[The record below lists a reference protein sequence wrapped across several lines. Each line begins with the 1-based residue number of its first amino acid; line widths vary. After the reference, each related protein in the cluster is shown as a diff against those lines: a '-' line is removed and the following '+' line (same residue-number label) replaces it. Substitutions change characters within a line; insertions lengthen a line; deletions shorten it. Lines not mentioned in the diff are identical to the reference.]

1 MIDAEYHAWLERVRP
16 LSVYV
21 VAVVVALVLA
31 RSVPAYADALVVT
44 ASIVAAAVAAV
55 RAIGAATTVML
66 GTGGPRGALA
76 AAVVAALG
84 AAALA
89 FGAAEL
95 GHGRFPTWSLFQ
107 VPAPVPRS
115 IGFALV
121 VPNAIAAA
129 LVFQAWL
136 QTRIALVTGRWPAA
150 VATVAI
156 YALADRSPVGLLIA
170 IAPAVA
176 RAESGSLAAC
186 IGAYVLLG
194 LVGTLLR

>member
-1 MIDAEYHAWLERVRP
+1 MIDTEYHAWLERVRP

-31 RSVPAYADALVVT
+31 RAFPASAAALVVT
-44 ASIVAAAVAAV
+44 ASIVAAAVVAV
-55 RAIGAATTVML
+55 RAAGVATTVML
-66 GTGGPRGALA
+66 GTGGPRAA
-76 AAVVAALG
+76 SVAAVVAALG

-89 FGAAEL
+89 LGAVQI
-95 GHGRFPTWSLFQ
+95 GHGPFPIWSLFQ
-107 VPAPVPRS
+107 VPAPVPRP
-115 IGFALV
+115 IGLALV

-150 VATVAI
+150 AATVAI
-156 YALADRSPVGLLIA
+156 YALADRSPVGLLVA

-194 LVGTLLR
+194 LIATLLR